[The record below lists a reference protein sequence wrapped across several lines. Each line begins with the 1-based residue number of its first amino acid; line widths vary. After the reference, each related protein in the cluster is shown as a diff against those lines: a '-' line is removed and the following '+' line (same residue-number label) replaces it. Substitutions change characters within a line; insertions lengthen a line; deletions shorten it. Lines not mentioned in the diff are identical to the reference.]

1 MVIFNGSP
9 SLKRIWW
16 ANCLFKGLVSAS
28 QHYLSS
34 NPWLKIVNKC
44 LKNNFQH
51 HSDTFQVIPAQE
63 RPLQHEIVERSQ
75 PFKWVPVFIVIIIII
90 IIIIFII
97 IIIISQPLWWLLLYL
112 IFIITEASLSK
123 GCRVTITR
131 RLFCDIK
138 IWCPVLFWGPCFVL
152 CFRCFIG
159 KFCFR
164 FQILF
169 YCQASRR

>member
-1 MVIFNGSP
+1 M
-9 SLKRIWW
+9 
-16 ANCLFKGLVSAS
+16 
-28 QHYLSS
+28 
-34 NPWLKIVNKC
+34 
-44 LKNNFQH
+44 
-51 HSDTFQVIPAQE
+51 
-63 RPLQHEIVERSQ
+63 
-75 PFKWVPVFIVIIIII
+75 IIII
-90 IIIIFII
+90 II

-169 YCQASRR
+169 YFQASRRPTSTQLLLSAWSRWDGNDQKKVIEPTWREILRFLESESVLWKTGRILTFFGAHKMIGLGRFSRKWKW